1 MRRQPTP
8 GRPAWLDQWSRQLTR
23 QAGWV
28 EQAADLAA
36 ALDGVG
42 SNGKQRSRLRKA

>member
-28 EQAADLAA
+28 EQAANPTGWMGGA
-36 ALDGVG
+36 G
-42 SNGKQRSRLRKA
+42 S